1 MKAKRKYKLITRDD
15 KIGLLFVSPFLL
27 GFVFLFGKPMVE
39 SIIYSF
45 HKVMINVGSVDMEF
59 VGVENYRMLLFVNVD
74 FIKALASF
82 GGEVVLKI
90 VVLVFFSMFVALL
103 LNQKF
108 AGRLFFRTAMFLPVI
123 FGSEAVMN
131 MYNRKSSF
139 TAISLEGD
147 SGLFA
152 TMQVGASDF
161 LTDLMESFGFLSGI
175 MTQVTAS
182 ASGIFEFAW
191 DAGIQIVLFIIGL
204 QAIPSYLYEVCEIE
218 GATKWE
224 TFWKITFPM
233 LTPTILLCLIYTVI
247 DSFNSGNEVM
257 TLIQRDMQTLLH
269 YACAETWLYSLLV
282 FALVFVIYK
291 LVAKNVIYLD

>member
-131 MYNRKSSF
+131 MYNRKSTY

-161 LTDLMESFGFLSGI
+161 LADLMESFGFLSGI
-175 MTQVTAS
+175 MTQVTDS

-257 TLIQRDMQTLLH
+257 TLIQKDMQTLLH